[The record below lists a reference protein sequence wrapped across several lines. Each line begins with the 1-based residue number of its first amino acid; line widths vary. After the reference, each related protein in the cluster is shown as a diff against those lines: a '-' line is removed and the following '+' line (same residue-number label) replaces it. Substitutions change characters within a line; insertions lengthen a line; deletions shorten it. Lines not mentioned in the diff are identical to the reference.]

1 MRNVSTSSVSDGMA
15 DTIISTD
22 ELVNLRGRV
31 AVITGAGSGI
41 GRACALRLAQ
51 AGASIVAGDVHG
63 AAAEDTAARV
73 RNAGGNA
80 IAVTVDVRDDEQ
92 CRALASAAVT
102 ALGRIDIV
110 VNGAGIF
117 PPTPMFDMTV
127 EAWDR
132 VLDINARGTFLVSRA
147 CARHMQG
154 GAIVN
159 IASKS
164 AIQPTVGLAHY
175 AASKGAVVMLTKSLA
190 LELAPLRIRV
200 NAIAPGAVDTEG
212 AMETA
217 AAFAESAGVDLSEI
231 KKAYCARNPV
241 GRECEPD
248 EIARVALFLASP
260 LSSYV
265 NGETILTDGGHLL
278 T

>member
-1 MRNVSTSSVSDGMA
+1 MPE
-15 DTIISTD
+15 TIVPID
-22 ELVNLRGRV
+22 DLVRLNDQV

-51 AGASIVAGDVHG
+51 AGASIIAADVRLD
-63 AAAEDTAARV
+63 AADDTATQV
-73 RNAGGNA
+73 RAAGGQA
-80 IAVTVDVRDDEQ
+80 TAVAVDVRDDAQ
-92 CRALASAAVT
+92 CRALASQAIAT
-102 ALGRIDIV
+102 MGRIDIV

-117 PPTPMFDMTV
+117 PPTPIFDMTV
-127 EAWDR
+127 DDWDR
-132 VLDINARGTFLVSRA
+132 VLDINTRGTFLVSRA
-147 CARHMQG
+147 CAIHMSG
-154 GAIVN
+154 GAIIN

-164 AIQPTVGLAHY
+164 ALQPTAGLAHY

-212 AMETA
+212 AMATA

-241 GRECEPD
+241 GRECAPD

>member
-1 MRNVSTSSVSDGMA
+1 MA
-15 DTIISTD
+15 APIVPLE
-22 ELVNLRGRV
+22 ELVRLQGQV

-41 GRACALRLAQ
+41 GRACARRFAQ
-51 AGASIVAGDVHG
+51 AGASIVAADVLRDAADDTVASVHDDGG
-63 AAAEDTAARV
+63 AATAMA
-73 RNAGGNA
+73 
-80 IAVTVDVRDDEQ
+80 VDVRDDDQ
-92 CRALASAAVT
+92 CRALAAA
-102 ALGRIDIV
+102 ALDAYGRVDIV

-117 PPTPMFDMTV
+117 PPSPLFEMTV
-127 EAWDR
+127 DAWDR
-132 VLDINARGTFLVSRA
+132 VLDINTRGTFLVSRA
-147 CARHMQG
+147 CAEHMHG

-164 AIQPTVGLAHY
+164 ALQPTVGLAHY

-190 LELAPLRIRV
+190 LELASKRIRV
-200 NAIAPGAVDTEG
+200 NAVAPGAVDTEG
-212 AMETA
+212 AAATA
-217 AAFAESAGVDLSEI
+217 AAFAERAKVDLSDI
-231 KKAYCARNPV
+231 KKAYCARNPI

-265 NGETILTDGGHLL
+265 NGETILADGGHLL

>member
-1 MRNVSTSSVSDGMA
+1 V
-15 DTIISTD
+15 
-22 ELVNLRGRV
+22 
-31 AVITGAGSGI
+31 
-41 GRACALRLAQ
+41 
-51 AGASIVAGDVHG
+51 
-63 AAAEDTAARV
+63 
-73 RNAGGNA
+73 
-80 IAVTVDVRDDEQ
+80 
-92 CRALASAAVT
+92 
-102 ALGRIDIV
+102 LGRIDIV

-117 PPTPMFDMTV
+117 PPTPMFEMTV
-127 EAWDR
+127 DAWDR
-132 VLDINARGTFLVSRA
+132 VLDINTRGTFLVSRA
-147 CARHMQG
+147 CAVHMRG

-164 AIQPTVGLAHY
+164 AMQPTAGLAHY

-212 AMETA
+212 ASATA
-217 AAFAESAGVDLSEI
+217 VAFAESAGVDLSEI
-231 KKAYCARNPV
+231 KKAYCERNPI

>member
-1 MRNVSTSSVSDGMA
+1 MSTPIVP
-15 DTIISTD
+15 ID
-22 ELVNLRGRV
+22 ELVQLRGKV
-31 AVITGAGSGI
+31 AVVTGAGSGI

-51 AGASIVAGDVHG
+51 AGAAIVAGDLRGDAADETVASIRDGDGG
-63 AAAEDTAARV
+63 AATAAV
-73 RNAGGNA
+73 
-80 IAVTVDVRDDEQ
+80 VDVRRDEQ
-92 CRALASAAVT
+92 CRDLAAIALAT
-102 ALGRIDIV
+102 YGQIDCV

-117 PPTPMFDMTV
+117 PPTPLFDMTV

-132 VLDINARGTFLVSRA
+132 VLEINTRGTFLVSRA
-147 CARHMQG
+147 CAEHMQG

-164 AIQPTVGLAHY
+164 AMQPTSGLAHY

-190 LELAPLRIRV
+190 LELAAKRIRV
-200 NAIAPGAVDTEG
+200 NAVAPGAVDTEG
-212 AMETA
+212 AAATA
-217 AAFAESAGVDLSEI
+217 AAFAERAGVDLSEI
-231 KKAYCARNPV
+231 KKAYCDRNPI

-248 EIARVALFLASP
+248 EIARVVLFLASP

-265 NGETILTDGGHLL
+265 NGETVLADGGHLL

>member
-1 MRNVSTSSVSDGMA
+1 MA
-15 DTIISTD
+15 DTIVPIS
-22 ELVNLRGRV
+22 ELVQLRGQV

-51 AGASIVAGDVHG
+51 AGASIVAADLQLD
-63 AAAEDTAARV
+63 AAKDTVAQVQA
-73 RNAGGNA
+73 AGGEA
-80 IAVTVDVRDDEQ
+80 SAFAVDVRDDGQ
-92 CRALASAAVT
+92 CRALAAHAIDS
-102 ALGRIDIV
+102 LGRIDIV
-110 VNGAGIF
+110 VNSAGIF
-117 PPTPMFDMTV
+117 PPTPLFDMTV
-127 EAWDR
+127 DDWDR
-132 VLDINARGTFLVSRA
+132 VQDINVRGTFLVSQA
-147 CARHMQG
+147 CAAHMSG
-154 GAIVN
+154 GTIVN
-159 IASKS
+159 LASKS
-164 AIQPTVGLAHY
+164 AIQPTAGLAHY

-200 NAIAPGAVDTEG
+200 NAIAPGGVNTEG
-212 AMETA
+212 AKVTA
-217 AAFAESAGVDLSEI
+217 AAFAETAGVDLSDI
-231 KKAYCARNPV
+231 KKAYAARNPV

>member
-1 MRNVSTSSVSDGMA
+1 MT
-15 DTIISTD
+15 DTIIPID
-22 ELVNLRGRV
+22 ELVGLGGRV

-51 AGASIVAGDVHG
+51 AGASIVAADVRLD
-63 AAAEDTAARV
+63 AAEDTAAQV
-73 RNAGGNA
+73 RSTGGKA
-80 IAVTVDVRDDEQ
+80 IAVAVDVRDDAQ
-92 CRALASAAVT
+92 CRSLADQAIDAM
-102 ALGRIDIV
+102 GQIDIV

-117 PPTPMFDMTV
+117 PPAPMFEMSVD
-127 EAWDR
+127 AWDR

-147 CARHMQG
+147 CAAHMSG

-164 AIQPTVGLAHY
+164 AIQPTIGLAHY

-190 LELAPLRIRV
+190 LELAPRRIRV

-212 AMETA
+212 AMATA

-231 KKAYCARNPV
+231 KKAYSARNPV
-241 GRECEPD
+241 GRECAPD

>member
-1 MRNVSTSSVSDGMA
+1 MA
-15 DTIISTD
+15 DTIIPTD
-22 ELVNLRGRV
+22 ELVSLRSRV

-51 AGASIVAGDVHG
+51 AGASIVAGDVRG
-63 AAAEDTAARV
+63 DAAEDTAARV
-73 RNAGGNA
+73 RAAGGNA
-80 IAVTVDVRDDEQ
+80 IAVAVDVRDDEQ
-92 CRALASAAVT
+92 CRALASEAIAAM
-102 ALGRIDIV
+102 GQIDIV

-117 PPTPMFDMTV
+117 PPTPMFEMTV

-147 CARHMQG
+147 CAPHMQG

-164 AIQPTVGLAHY
+164 AFQPTLGLAHY

-190 LELAPLRIRV
+190 LELASRRIRV

-212 AMETA
+212 ATATA

-241 GRECEPD
+241 GRECQPD

>member
-1 MRNVSTSSVSDGMA
+1 MA
-15 DTIISTD
+15 ETIIPID
-22 ELVNLRGRV
+22 ELVSLRDRV

-41 GRACALRLAQ
+41 GRACAMRLAQ
-51 AGASIVAGDVHG
+51 AGAAIVVADVRGD
-63 AAAEDTAARV
+63 AAEDTAARV
-73 RNAGGNA
+73 REAGGEA
-80 IAVTVDVRDDEQ
+80 FAVTVDVRDDAQ
-92 CRALASAAVT
+92 CRALATEAIAAV
-102 ALGRIDIV
+102 GQIDIV

-117 PPTPMFDMTV
+117 PPSPIFEMTV
-127 EAWDR
+127 DAWDR
-132 VLDINARGTFLVSRA
+132 VLQINTRGTFLVSRA
-147 CARHMQG
+147 CAVHMRG

-212 AMETA
+212 ATA
-217 AAFAESAGVDLSEI
+217 AASAFAESAGVDLSEI
-231 KKAYCARNPV
+231 KKAYLERNPV

-260 LSSYV
+260 LASYV

>member
-1 MRNVSTSSVSDGMA
+1 MA
-15 DTIISTD
+15 EPIIPID
-22 ELVNLRGRV
+22 ELVSLRDRV

-41 GRACALRLAQ
+41 GRACAVRLAQ
-51 AGASIVAGDVHG
+51 AGAAVVAADVRGD
-63 AAAEDTAARV
+63 AAEDTAERV
-73 RNAGGNA
+73 RDAGGEA
-80 IAVTVDVRDDEQ
+80 IAIAVDVRDDAE
-92 CRALASAAVT
+92 CRGLASEAIA
-102 ALGRIDIV
+102 ALGQIDIV

-117 PPTPMFDMTV
+117 PPTPMFEMTV
-127 EAWDR
+127 DAWDR
-132 VLDINARGTFLVSRA
+132 VLDINTRGTFLVSRA
-147 CARHMQG
+147 CAAHMRG

-212 AMETA
+212 ALATA

-260 LSSYV
+260 LASYV

>member
-1 MRNVSTSSVSDGMA
+1 MT
-15 DTIISTD
+15 DTIIPID
-22 ELVNLRGRV
+22 DLVSLRGRV

-51 AGASIVAGDVHG
+51 AGASIVAADVRVD
-63 AAAEDTAARV
+63 AANDTADRV
-73 RNAGGNA
+73 RAAGGPA
-80 IAVTVDVRDDEQ
+80 IAVAVDVRDDAQ
-92 CRALASAAVT
+92 CRSLADQAMAAM
-102 ALGRIDIV
+102 GQIDIV

-117 PPTPMFDMTV
+117 PPTPIFEMTV
-127 EAWDR
+127 DAWDR

-147 CARHMQG
+147 CATHMSG

-200 NAIAPGAVDTEG
+200 NAIAPGRSTPREPWRQRPHSPSAR
-212 AMETA
+212 A
-217 AAFAESAGVDLSEI
+217 AIS
-231 KKAYCARNPV
+231 
-241 GRECEPD
+241 
-248 EIARVALFLASP
+248 
-260 LSSYV
+260 
-265 NGETILTDGGHLL
+265 
-278 T
+278 

>member
-1 MRNVSTSSVSDGMA
+1 MA
-15 DTIISTD
+15 EPIIPID
-22 ELVNLRGRV
+22 ELVQLHDRV
-31 AVITGAGSGI
+31 AVVTGAGSGI

-51 AGASIVAGDVHG
+51 AGAAIVAADVRHD
-63 AAAEDTAARV
+63 AAKETAARV
-73 RNAGGNA
+73 RDTGGEA
-80 IAVTVDVRDDEQ
+80 IAVSVDVRDDAQ
-92 CRALASAAVT
+92 CRALAGEAIAV
-102 ALGRIDIV
+102 LGRIDIV

-117 PPTPMFDMTV
+117 PPTPMFEMTV
-127 EAWDR
+127 DAWDR
-132 VLDINARGTFLVSRA
+132 VLDINTRGTFLVSRA
-147 CARHMQG
+147 CAVHMRG
-154 GAIVN
+154 GTIVN

-164 AIQPTVGLAHY
+164 AMQPTAGLAHY

-190 LELAPLRIRV
+190 LELAPLRVRV

-212 AMETA
+212 ASATA

-231 KKAYCARNPV
+231 KKAYCERNPI

>member
-1 MRNVSTSSVSDGMA
+1 MTNAIVP
-15 DTIISTD
+15 ID
-22 ELVNLRGRV
+22 ELVRMRGKV

-51 AGASIVAGDVHG
+51 AGASIVAGDVRG
-63 AAAEDTAARV
+63 DAATATADAV
-73 RNAGGNA
+73 AAVGGDA
-80 IAVTVDVRDDEQ
+80 THSIVDVRDDDQ
-92 CRALASAAVT
+92 CRALAGAAL
-102 ALGRIDIV
+102 AAFGQIDIV

-117 PPTPMFDMTV
+117 PPSPMFEMTV
-127 EAWDR
+127 DAWDR
-132 VLDINARGTFLVSRA
+132 VLEINTRGTFLVSRA
-147 CARHMQG
+147 CAEHMQG

-164 AIQPTVGLAHY
+164 AMQPTAGLAHY

-190 LELAPLRIRV
+190 LELAPRRIRV

-212 AMETA
+212 ASATA
-217 AAFAESAGVDLSEI
+217 AAFAERAGVDLSEI
-231 KKAYCARNPV
+231 KKAYCARNPI

>member
-1 MRNVSTSSVSDGMA
+1 MA
-15 DTIISTD
+15 DGIIATN
-22 ELVNLRGRV
+22 ELVGLHDRV

-51 AGASIVAGDVHG
+51 AGASIVAGDVRSD
-63 AAAEDTAARV
+63 AAEDTAARV
-73 RNAGGNA
+73 RDGGGE
-80 IAVTVDVRDDEQ
+80 AVAVAVDVRDDGQ
-92 CRALASAAVT
+92 CRALATEAIA
-102 ALGRIDIV
+102 ALGQIDIV

-117 PPTPMFDMTV
+117 PPSPMFEMTV
-127 EAWDR
+127 DAWDR
-132 VLDINARGTFLVSRA
+132 VLQINARGTFLVSRA
-147 CARHMQG
+147 CAVHMSG

-164 AIQPTVGLAHY
+164 AIQPTAGLAHY

-200 NAIAPGAVDTEG
+200 NAVAPGAVDTEG
-212 AMETA
+212 AMATA
-217 AAFAESAGVDLSEI
+217 AAFAASAGIDLAEI
-231 KKAYCARNPV
+231 KKAYCARNPI

-248 EIARVALFLASP
+248 EIARVVLFLASP

-265 NGETILTDGGHLL
+265 NGETILADGGHLL

>member
-1 MRNVSTSSVSDGMA
+1 MA
-15 DTIISTD
+15 EPIIPID
-22 ELVNLRGRV
+22 ELVSLRDRV

-41 GRACALRLAQ
+41 GRACAVRLAQ
-51 AGASIVAGDVHG
+51 AGAAIVAADVRGD
-63 AAAEDTAARV
+63 AAEDTAAQV
-73 RNAGGNA
+73 RGAGGDV
-80 IAVTVDVRDDEQ
+80 IAVAVDVRDDAQ
-92 CRALASAAVT
+92 CRRLASEAVA
-102 ALGRIDIV
+102 ALGQIDIV

-117 PPTPMFDMTV
+117 PPTPMFEMTV
-127 EAWDR
+127 DAWDR
-132 VLDINARGTFLVSRA
+132 VMQINTRGTFLVSRA
-147 CARHMQG
+147 CAVHMQG
-154 GAIVN
+154 GSIVN

-164 AIQPTVGLAHY
+164 ALQPTVGLAHY

-212 AMETA
+212 AMATA

-231 KKAYCARNPV
+231 KKAYRARNPI
-241 GRECEPD
+241 GRECQPD

>member
-1 MRNVSTSSVSDGMA
+1 MTDAIIPIDDLVS
-15 DTIISTD
+15 
-22 ELVNLRGRV
+22 LRGRV

-51 AGASIVAGDVHG
+51 AGASIVAADVRLD
-63 AAAEDTAARV
+63 AANDTAARV
-73 RNAGGNA
+73 RAAGGPA
-80 IAVTVDVRDDEQ
+80 IAVAVDVRDDAQ
-92 CRALASAAVT
+92 CRSLADQAMAAV
-102 ALGRIDIV
+102 GQIDIV

-117 PPTPMFDMTV
+117 PPTPIFEMTV
-127 EAWDR
+127 DAWDR

-147 CARHMQG
+147 CATHMSG

-175 AASKGAVVMLTKSLA
+175 AASKGAVVMLTKALA

-212 AMETA
+212 AMATA
-217 AAFAESAGVDLSEI
+217 AAFAESTGVDLSDI
-231 KKAYCARNPV
+231 KKAYRARNPV

>member
-1 MRNVSTSSVSDGMA
+1 MA
-15 DTIISTD
+15 DGLIPTD
-22 ELVNLRGRV
+22 ELVGLRDRV

-41 GRACALRLAQ
+41 GRACALRFAQ
-51 AGASIVAGDVHG
+51 AGASIVAGDVRRD
-63 AAAEDTAARV
+63 AAEDTAAQV
-73 RNAGGNA
+73 RATGGKALA
-80 IAVTVDVRDDEQ
+80 IAVDVRDDVQ
-92 CRALASAAVT
+92 CRALATETIAAV
-102 ALGRIDIV
+102 GQIDIV

-117 PPTPMFDMTV
+117 PPSPMFEMTV
-127 EAWDR
+127 DAWDR
-132 VLDINARGTFLVSRA
+132 VLQINARGTFLVSRA
-147 CARHMQG
+147 CAMHMRG

-164 AIQPTVGLAHY
+164 AMQPTVGLAHY

-190 LELAPLRIRV
+190 LELAPQRIRV
-200 NAIAPGAVDTEG
+200 NAVAPGAVDTEG
-212 AMETA
+212 AMAAA
-217 AAFAESAGVDLSEI
+217 AAFAANAGVDLSEI
-231 KKAYCARNPV
+231 KKAYCARNPI

>member
-1 MRNVSTSSVSDGMA
+1 MA
-15 DTIISTD
+15 DTIIPTE
-22 ELVNLRGRV
+22 ELVSLRGRV
-31 AVITGAGSGI
+31 AVVTGAGSGI
-41 GRACALRLAQ
+41 GRACAVRLAQ
-51 AGASIVAGDVHG
+51 AGASIVAADVRGD
-63 AAAEDTAARV
+63 AAEDTAVRV
-73 RNAGGNA
+73 RGAGGSA
-80 IAVTVDVRDDEQ
+80 IAVAVDVRDDEQ
-92 CRALASAAVT
+92 CRALASEAVT
-102 ALGRIDIV
+102 AFGQIDIV

-117 PPTPMFDMTV
+117 PPVPLFEMTV
-127 EAWDR
+127 DAWDR

-147 CARHMQG
+147 CAPHMRG
-154 GAIVN
+154 GAIIN

-164 AIQPTVGLAHY
+164 AMQPTVGLAHY

-200 NAIAPGAVDTEG
+200 NAVAPGAVDTEG
-212 AMETA
+212 AMATA

>member
-1 MRNVSTSSVSDGMA
+1 MT
-15 DTIISTD
+15 DTIIPID
-22 ELVNLRGRV
+22 DLVSLRGRV

-51 AGASIVAGDVHG
+51 AGASIVAADVRVD
-63 AAAEDTAARV
+63 AANDTADRV
-73 RNAGGNA
+73 RAAGGPA
-80 IAVTVDVRDDEQ
+80 IAVAVDVRDDAQ
-92 CRALASAAVT
+92 CRSLADQAMAAM
-102 ALGRIDIV
+102 GQIDIV

-117 PPTPMFDMTV
+117 PPTPIFEMTV
-127 EAWDR
+127 DAWDR

-147 CARHMQG
+147 CATHMSG

-175 AASKGAVVMLTKSLA
+175 AASKGAVVMLTKALA

-212 AMETA
+212 AMATA
-217 AAFAESAGVDLSEI
+217 AAFAESTGVDLSDI
-231 KKAYCARNPV
+231 KKAYRARNPV

>member
-1 MRNVSTSSVSDGMA
+1 MA
-15 DTIISTD
+15 DPIIPIND
-22 ELVNLRGRV
+22 LVQLRGQV

-51 AGASIVAGDVHG
+51 AGASIIAADLRLD
-63 AAAEDTAARV
+63 AAEDTAAQV
-73 RNAGGNA
+73 QAGGGQARAFA
-80 IAVTVDVRDDEQ
+80 IDVRDDGQ
-92 CRALASAAVT
+92 CRALAAHAID
-102 ALGRIDIV
+102 AMGRIDIV
-110 VNGAGIF
+110 VNSAGIF
-117 PPTPMFDMTV
+117 PPTPLFDMTTDD
-127 EAWDR
+127 WDL
-132 VLDINARGTFLVSRA
+132 VHDINVRGTFLVSRA
-147 CARHMQG
+147 CAAHMSG
-154 GAIVN
+154 GTIVN
-159 IASKS
+159 LASKS

-190 LELAPLRIRV
+190 LELAPLHIRV
-200 NAIAPGAVDTEG
+200 NAIAPGGVNTEG
-212 AMETA
+212 AKVTA
-217 AAFAESAGVDLSEI
+217 TAFADSTGVELSDI
-231 KKAYCARNPV
+231 KKAYAARNPI

>member
-1 MRNVSTSSVSDGMA
+1 MA
-15 DTIISTD
+15 ETIIPID
-22 ELVNLRGRV
+22 ELVSLRDRV

-41 GRACALRLAQ
+41 GRACAVRLAQ
-51 AGASIVAGDVHG
+51 AGAAIVAADVRGD
-63 AAAEDTAARV
+63 AAEDTASRV
-73 RNAGGNA
+73 RDVGGEA
-80 IAVTVDVRDDEQ
+80 IVVTVDVRDDAQ
-92 CRALASAAVT
+92 CRGLASEAIA
-102 ALGRIDIV
+102 ALGQIDIV

-117 PPTPMFDMTV
+117 PPAPMFEMTV
-127 EAWDR
+127 DAWDR
-132 VLDINARGTFLVSRA
+132 VLDINTRGTFLVSRA
-147 CARHMQG
+147 CAVHMRG

-212 AMETA
+212 AMATA

-260 LSSYV
+260 LASYV

>member
-1 MRNVSTSSVSDGMA
+1 MT
-15 DTIISTD
+15 DTIIPID
-22 ELVNLRGRV
+22 DLVSLRGRV

-51 AGASIVAGDVHG
+51 AGASIVAADVRLD
-63 AAAEDTAARV
+63 AANDTAARV
-73 RNAGGNA
+73 RASGGPA
-80 IAVTVDVRDDEQ
+80 IAVAVDVRDDAQ
-92 CRALASAAVT
+92 CRSLADQAMAAV
-102 ALGRIDIV
+102 GQIDIV

-117 PPTPMFDMTV
+117 PPTPIFEMTV
-127 EAWDR
+127 DAWDR

-147 CARHMQG
+147 CATHMSG

-175 AASKGAVVMLTKSLA
+175 AASKGAVVMLTKALA

-212 AMETA
+212 AMATA
-217 AAFAESAGVDLSEI
+217 AAFAESTGVDLSDI
-231 KKAYCARNPV
+231 KKAYRARNPV

>member
-1 MRNVSTSSVSDGMA
+1 MT
-15 DTIISTD
+15 DTIIPID
-22 ELVNLRGRV
+22 DLVSLRGRV

-51 AGASIVAGDVHG
+51 AGASIVAADVRLD
-63 AAAEDTAARV
+63 AANDTAARV
-73 RNAGGNA
+73 RASGGPA
-80 IAVTVDVRDDEQ
+80 IAVAVDVRDDAQ
-92 CRALASAAVT
+92 CRSLADQAMAAV
-102 ALGRIDIV
+102 GQIDIV

-117 PPTPMFDMTV
+117 PPTPIFEMTV
-127 EAWDR
+127 DAWDR

-147 CARHMQG
+147 CATHMSG

-212 AMETA
+212 AMATA
-217 AAFAESAGVDLSEI
+217 AAFAESTGVDLSDI
-231 KKAYCARNPV
+231 KKAYRARNPV

>member
-1 MRNVSTSSVSDGMA
+1 MA
-15 DTIISTD
+15 DTIIPTD
-22 ELVNLRGRV
+22 ELVSLRGRV
-31 AVITGAGSGI
+31 AVVTGAGSGI
-41 GRACALRLAQ
+41 GRACALRFAQ
-51 AGASIVAGDVHG
+51 AGASIVAGDVRG
-63 AAAEDTAARV
+63 DAAEDTAARV
-73 RNAGGNA
+73 RDAGGNA
-80 IAVTVDVRDDEQ
+80 IAVAVDVRDDEQ
-92 CRALASAAVT
+92 CRALASEAVA
-102 ALGRIDIV
+102 ALGQIDIV

-117 PPTPMFDMTV
+117 PPAPLFEMTV
-127 EAWDR
+127 DAWDR
-132 VLDINARGTFLVSRA
+132 VLDINARGTFLVSKA
-147 CARHMQG
+147 CALHMRG
-154 GAIVN
+154 GAIIN

-164 AIQPTVGLAHY
+164 AMQPTVGLAHY

-200 NAIAPGAVDTEG
+200 NAVAPGAVDTEG
-212 AMETA
+212 AMAAA

>member
-1 MRNVSTSSVSDGMA
+1 MA
-15 DTIISTD
+15 DSIVPID
-22 ELVNLRGRV
+22 ELVQLRGRV

-51 AGASIVAGDVHG
+51 AGASIVAGDVRG
-63 AAAEDTAARV
+63 DAASATADAV
-73 RNAGGNA
+73 AALGGDA
-80 IAVTVDVRDDEQ
+80 THSTVDVRDDDQ
-92 CRALASAAVT
+92 CRALARDARST
-102 ALGRIDIV
+102 FGQIDIV

-117 PPTPMFDMTV
+117 PPSPMFDMTV
-127 EAWDR
+127 DAWDR
-132 VLDINARGTFLVSRA
+132 VLEINTRGTFLVSRA
-147 CARHMQG
+147 CAEHMQG

-164 AIQPTVGLAHY
+164 AMQPTAGLAHY

-190 LELAPLRIRV
+190 LELAPRRIRV

-212 AMETA
+212 ASATA
-217 AAFAESAGVDLSEI
+217 AAFAERAGVDLSEI
-231 KKAYCARNPV
+231 KKAYCERNPI

>member
-1 MRNVSTSSVSDGMA
+1 MA
-15 DTIISTD
+15 NPIVPIH
-22 ELVNLRGRV
+22 ELVRLQGKV

-41 GRACALRLAQ
+41 GRACALRLAE
-51 AGASIVAGDVHG
+51 AGAAVVAGDVRG
-63 AAAEDTAARV
+63 DAASATAAAVDDLGGDAAHAR
-73 RNAGGNA
+73 
-80 IAVTVDVRDDEQ
+80 VDVRDDDQ
-92 CRALASAAVT
+92 CRALAGAAL
-102 ALGRIDIV
+102 AAFGQIDIV

-117 PPTPMFDMTV
+117 PPSPMFEMTV
-127 EAWDR
+127 DAWDR
-132 VLDINARGTFLVSRA
+132 VLEINTRGTFLVSRA
-147 CARHMQG
+147 CAEHMQG
-154 GAIVN
+154 GTIVN

-164 AIQPTVGLAHY
+164 AMQPTAGLAHY

-190 LELAPLRIRV
+190 LELAPRRIRV

-212 AMETA
+212 ASATA
-217 AAFAESAGVDLSEI
+217 AAFAERSGVDLSEI
-231 KKAYCARNPV
+231 KKAYCARNPI

>member
-1 MRNVSTSSVSDGMA
+1 MA
-15 DTIISTD
+15 DSIIPID
-22 ELVNLRGRV
+22 DLVQLRGRV

-51 AGASIVAGDVHG
+51 AGASIVAGDVRG
-63 AAAEDTAARV
+63 DAASATADAV
-73 RNAGGNA
+73 AALGGDA
-80 IAVTVDVRDDEQ
+80 APSTIDVRHDDQ
-92 CRALASAAVT
+92 CRALASD
-102 ALGRIDIV
+102 ALSTFGQIDIV

-117 PPTPMFDMTV
+117 PPSPMFDMTV
-127 EAWDR
+127 DAWDR
-132 VLDINARGTFLVSRA
+132 VLEINTRGTFLVSRA
-147 CARHMQG
+147 CAEHMQG

-164 AIQPTVGLAHY
+164 AMQPTAGLAHY

-190 LELAPLRIRV
+190 LELAPRRIRV

-212 AMETA
+212 ASATA
-217 AAFAESAGVDLSEI
+217 AAFAERAGVDLSEI
-231 KKAYCARNPV
+231 KKAYCVRNPI

>member
-1 MRNVSTSSVSDGMA
+1 MPTDQRVQITP
-15 DTIISTD
+15 ID
-22 ELVNLRGRV
+22 ELVSLRGRV

-51 AGASIVAGDVHG
+51 AGASIVAGDVRG
-63 AAAEDTAARV
+63 DAAGDTATRV
-73 RNAGGNA
+73 RDEGGNA
-80 IAVTVDVRDDEQ
+80 ISFTVDVRDDAQ
-92 CRALASAAVT
+92 CRELASEAMSEF
-102 ALGRIDIV
+102 GQIDIV

-117 PPTPMFDMTV
+117 PPTPMFEMTV
-127 EAWDR
+127 DAWDR
-132 VLDINARGTFLVSRA
+132 VLDINARGTFLVSKA
-147 CARHMQG
+147 CAEHMQG

-190 LELAPLRIRV
+190 LELAPRRIRV
-200 NAIAPGAVDTEG
+200 NAIAPGAVETEG
-212 AMETA
+212 AMATA

-231 KKAYCARNPV
+231 KKAYRVRNPV

-265 NGETILTDGGHLL
+265 NGETILADGGHLL

>member
-1 MRNVSTSSVSDGMA
+1 MA
-15 DTIISTD
+15 DTIIPTD
-22 ELVNLRGRV
+22 ELVSLRGRV

-63 AAAEDTAARV
+63 GAAEDTAARV
-73 RNAGGNA
+73 RDAGGNA

-92 CRALASAAVT
+92 CRALASEAVT
-102 ALGRIDIV
+102 ALGQIDIV

-147 CARHMQG
+147 CATHMKG

-212 AMETA
+212 AMATA